1 MNGALYTAAP
11 LRAGE
16 ALTVEQENGSVNV
29 IRMTEDG
36 FYMESSTCK
45 NQDCIYQG
53 AVTRD
58 NWSQRLLGTHVICL
72 PNRVDVTLL
81 ADSADPDLPDV

>member
-1 MNGALYTAAP
+1 MNGALYAAAP

-58 NWSQRLLGTHVICL
+58 NWSQRLLGAHIICL